1 MNRQRINQM
10 RQMDRGQE
18 GLQQVIQMQGQPQG
32 QAMGNQQD
40 HHAQTV
46 RRKTTYTRTE
56 MLSRGLP
63 SVPNSNRSARN
74 CTTAGQ
80 DWSSQIS
87 PKQRY
92 TQPPAPPQP
101 AAKVVI
107 PATPLVQSTNA
118 TNKNNSTLGRQR
130 SFLPR
135 VARLPN
141 KVDKSPA
148 RTLNRTI
155 RDTELHVEQSRQQQ
169 AATGGSN
176 QKGAHLMNTPHG
188 SDSSMLAASGDNQ
201 LISDSSSSME
211 NHKIKLAKAIRLPDE
226 QNKSFVYVCKPVKKV
241 KALLTA
247 RRLRTSCEHL
257 NGLKEGEFC
266 LQDEET
272 FQLQRT
278 ISEEA
283 LHSRGAGEGY
293 TLSPVE
299 GLAPTSSTSSQLD
312 SPTLA
317 AMLQRQQQFEAK
329 AVCSQERLR
338 VQLREVRQRQR
349 QLRQLEQ
356 DQQQQQQQH
365 DKEQRQLELDQMC
378 QNLPALRHEIHML
391 QQLGEKLEATLRVSS
406 IPKPRSTVIITD
418 ISQQSSGRF
427 YTPRTSPFQLDELP
441 IRKLGFRRVEQL
453 AVIRS
458 CIMGTVCHVGLVQE
472 FRIETKTLNELK
484 TADES
489 QCFYLPAPKEQPA
502 LTAANEADALQPT
515 NFRKLRENP
524 NMLLQQLRQV
534 PGTGRPFNLL
544 DQDTMFFNSLAYA
557 DPKTLAAAHNAA
569 EQLEV
574 ATRETGGGGA
584 TMAHYGG
591 AIAYSRLSVRLN
603 EVGVASTASGRSAE
617 QADRCSSQVNN
628 TTQTEFEVPRLGKQL
643 EPEMEQEAESE
654 PETEISSPD
663 YTPNPSPRLSKRKK
677 VEELRAKEAGQAVR
691 KSHLVARPM
700 KMRNTM
706 RRRAPEPP
714 IKCRVEP
721 KVRLKLFK
729 TVLVGMVQVAVIL
742 VLIMAFTYPDVS
754 C

>member
-18 GLQQVIQMQGQPQG
+18 GLQQVLHMQGQPQG
-32 QAMGNQQD
+32 QPLGNHHD
-40 HHAQTV
+40 HQA

-56 MLSRGLP
+56 MLTRGLP
-63 SVPNSNRSARN
+63 SVPNTNRSARN
-74 CTTAGQ
+74 CATAGQ
-80 DWSSQIS
+80 DWSSQMS

-92 TQPPAPPQP
+92 TQAPPPHPPAA
-101 AAKVVI
+101 AAKVGMTT
-107 PATPLVQSTNA
+107 TPLVQSTNA

-141 KVDKSPA
+141 KADKSPA
-148 RTLNRTI
+148 RTLNRTV
-155 RDTELHVEQSRQQQ
+155 RDTELLVEQSRPQHT
-169 AATGGSN
+169 ATVGSN

-188 SDSSMLAASGDNQ
+188 SDSSMLAASGENQ

-272 FQLQRT
+272 FKLQRT

-317 AMLQRQQQFEAK
+317 AMLQRQQQFEAN

-356 DQQQQQQQH
+356 DQHHQH

-378 QNLPALRHEIHML
+378 QNLPALQHEIHML
-391 QQLGEKLEATLRVSS
+391 QQLSEKLEATLRVSS
-406 IPKPRSTVIITD
+406 IPKPRSTVIIAD

-441 IRKLGFRRVEQL
+441 IRKLGCCRVEQL
-453 AVIRS
+453 AVIQLRAR
-458 CIMGTVCHVGLVQE
+458 IMGTVCHVGLVQE

-489 QCFYLPAPKEQPA
+489 QCFYLPAPKEEPA

-534 PGTGRPFNLL
+534 PGSGRPFNLL

-557 DPKTLAAAHNAA
+557 DAKTLAAAPSAA
-569 EQLEV
+569 EQLLEV

-591 AIAYSRLSVRLN
+591 AIAYSRLSLSRN
-603 EVGVASTASGRSAE
+603 VGVATTAAGRSAE
-617 QADRCSSQVNN
+617 GPIRCSSQVNN
-628 TTQTEFEVPRLGKQL
+628 TTQTEFEVPRLGKL
-643 EPEMEQEAESE
+643 SEAEPEVE
-654 PETEISSPD
+654 PETETEISSPD

-677 VEELRAKEAGQAVR
+677 LEESRVKDGGQDVM
-691 KSHLVARPM
+691 KSHLNARPM

-714 IKCRVEP
+714 IRCRVEP